1 MGHIRPVE
9 RSQLADFE
17 RLFSRFDRAMGYVPN
32 SLFVMGHRPE
42 LLEAFARLVGVI
54 TGPGLVDQGLKQ
66 LVALVASGVSGC
78 RYCQAHTASL
88 ARNYGV
94 DTDRVAHV
102 WEFEQSDLFSDQ
114 ERAALRL
121 ARDAAQQPSQASPAH
136 FEALAPHFDEK
147 QIVEIVGVISLFG
160 FLNRWNDTFATDL
173 EDEALDFAS
182 EHLGAAGW
190 EPGKHRATTP
200 TRG

>member
-102 WEFEQSDLFSDQ
+102 WEFEQSELFSDQ

-136 FEALAPHFDEK
+136 FEALAQYFDEK

-173 EDEALDFAS
+173 EDEPFAFANQ
-182 EHLGAAGW
+182 HLGAAGW

-200 TRG
+200 TPG

>member
-1 MGHIRPVE
+1 MGHIQPVE
-9 RSQLADFE
+9 RSQLAEFE

-102 WEFEQSDLFSDQ
+102 WEFEQSGLFSDE
-114 ERAALRL
+114 ERAALQL

-136 FEALAPHFDEK
+136 FEVLSEHFDEK

-173 EDEALDFAS
+173 EDEPLDFAKQ
-182 EHLGAAGW
+182 HLGAAGW

-200 TRG
+200 APG